1 MAKDR
6 GTASAGNT
14 AATTTTPGGRSQEPT
29 AAASAVN
36 DGNKSQSGQQPTSG
50 QQNQAGGQSQ
60 QQPKYKK
67 VFIQRDYSQGT
78 CVRFQTTFPAELEG
92 YIDIESFNY
101 LINHINSMY
110 SQGESMSGRAFCES
124 CCACLSAY
132 FLYLCVE
139 PYYDK
144 CARKV
149 ADFIEEQN
157 DLRWKRRGLL
167 ITDPLERGL
176 RVIEITIFLDKVP

>member
-6 GTASAGNT
+6 NSNPSSRTAPATARNTQSAAPITAGNNT
-14 AATTTTPGGRSQEPT
+14 
-29 AAASAVN
+29 
-36 DGNKSQSGQQPTSG
+36 GNTNGTQTSG
-50 QQNQAGGQSQ
+50 EDGTSA
-60 QQPKYKK
+60 PAPRYKK
-67 VFIQRDYSQGT
+67 VFIQRDYSHGT
-78 CVRFQTTFPAELEG
+78 AVRFQTTFPPELEG
-92 YIDIESFNY
+92 YVDQECFNY
-101 LINHINSMY
+101 LINNINSMY
-110 SQGESMSGRAFCES
+110 AQGEAMSGRAFCES

-132 FLYLCVE
+132 FMYLCIE

-167 ITDPLERGL
+167 VTDPLERGL
-176 RVIEITIFLDKVP
+176 RTIEITIFLDKVPG